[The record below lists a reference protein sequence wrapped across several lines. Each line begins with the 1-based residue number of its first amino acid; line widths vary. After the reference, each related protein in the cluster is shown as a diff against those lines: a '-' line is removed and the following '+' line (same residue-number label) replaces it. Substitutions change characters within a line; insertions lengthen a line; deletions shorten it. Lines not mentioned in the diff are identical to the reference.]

1 MRYKIFG
8 RRTGLRVS
16 ELALGAGNFGTGWGH
31 GAEREEAKKI
41 FDGYVEA
48 GGNFIDTADSY
59 QVGQSEELV
68 GEFIAADRDH
78 FVLATKYTLGTSPKG
93 GDGIS
98 RTGNSR
104 KNMVRSLEASLKRL
118 KTDRIDLYWAHMAD
132 GVTPIEEIVR
142 AFDDLVRSGKILY
155 AGLSNFP
162 AWRVAR
168 AATLAELRGWA
179 PIAGIQ
185 VEYSLAERTA
195 ERELLPVAEALGL
208 GGALWSPL
216 GGGFLTGKYRSSNE
230 GRLTRL
236 GILVHTE
243 KTSRETAILDAVLA
257 VAAELGG
264 SPTHVAIAWLLHK
277 AARSTTSLI
286 PILGSRTR
294 EQLDATLGALDV
306 TLSQEQIARLD
317 ASSAIPFGVPH
328 ETLEGS
334 APRFAGGKLELLDF
348 PSIPVA

>member
-16 ELALGAGNFGTGWGH
+16 ELALGTGNFGTGWGH

-48 GGNFIDTADSY
+48 GGNFIDTADGY
-59 QVGQSEELV
+59 QFGQSEELV

-78 FVLATKYTLGTSPKG
+78 FVVATKYTFGAVPNG
-93 GDGIS
+93 GIS

-104 KNMVRSLEASLKRL
+104 KNMVRSVEASLKRP
-118 KTDRIDLYWAHMAD
+118 KTDRIDLYWAHLAD

-142 AFDDLVRSGKILY
+142 GFDDLVHSGKILY

-162 AWRVAR
+162 AWRIAR
-168 AATLAELRGWA
+168 AATLAELRGWV
-179 PIAGIQ
+179 PIAGVQI
-185 VEYSLAERTA
+185 EYSLAERTPD
-195 ERELLPVAEALGL
+195 RELLPMAEALGL

-216 GGGFLTGKYRSSNE
+216 GGGFLTGKYRSSDE
-230 GRLTRL
+230 GRLKRL
-236 GILVHTE
+236 GRLIHTE

-257 VAAELGG
+257 VAGEAGV

-277 AARSTTSLI
+277 AAQSTTSLI

-294 EQLDATLGALDV
+294 VQLDATLGAVDL

-317 ASSAIPFGVPH
+317 AASAIPLGVPH
-328 ETLEGS
+328 ELLKDNAS
-334 APRFAGGKLELLDF
+334 RLAGGKLELLGL
-348 PSIPVA
+348 PSTPVA